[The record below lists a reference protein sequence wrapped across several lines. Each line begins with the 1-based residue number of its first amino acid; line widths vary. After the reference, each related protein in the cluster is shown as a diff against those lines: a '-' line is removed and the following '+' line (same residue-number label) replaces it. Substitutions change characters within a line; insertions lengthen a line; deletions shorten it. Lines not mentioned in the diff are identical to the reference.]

1 MIILYY
7 HTNVS
12 IYIIIQTF
20 TNIQIFF
27 KVYEIRLFMNIVNT
41 KQLKKIKRN
50 CDSKY

>member
-7 HTNVS
+7 HTNAS
-12 IYIIIQTF
+12 IHIMIYTYTY

-41 KQLKKIKRN
+41 KQLKKIK
-50 CDSKY
+50 